1 MGVNSP
7 LSSQN
12 LVVLFYEKYAS
23 LLDNLKTPFLLAV
36 RLVWGWQFA
45 VTGWGKWHDIPKVV
59 GFFTNI
65 GIPLPTLNA
74 YVVATTE
81 LFGGLFLILGLL
93 SRLTPVP
100 LIISMVVAYLTTEQ
114 DALGELA
121 KGNPDPFFAAAP
133 FLFLFASLIIF
144 VFGPGCLSLDCL
156 LLKKF
161 GNKK

>member
-1 MGVNSP
+1 MNTPTSSP
-7 LSSQN
+7 N
-12 LVVLFYEKYAS
+12 LAVVFYERYAA
-23 LLDNLKTPFLLAV
+23 LLDKLQSLFLLAV
-36 RLVWGWQFA
+36 RLIWGWQLV

-93 SRLTPVP
+93 SRLTPIP
-100 LIISMVVAYLTTEQ
+100 LIISMVVAYITTEQ
-114 DALGELA
+114 EALGELA

-133 FLFLFASLIIF
+133 FLFLFASLMIF

-161 GNKK
+161 GSKK